1 MVSVKVDSRTQWQPG
16 QYGFPEP
23 VSGEASSKGERY
35 DVVVVPLLGFN
46 EQGYRIGY
54 GGGYYDRFLATQ
66 PQAKTI
72 GLCYEDG
79 LVSFVPEPHDLPLQA
94 IVTEQTIRKWEL
106 NKKPNTG

>member
-1 MVSVKVDSRTQWQPG
+1 MVSVKVDSLTQWQPG

-23 VSGEASSKGERY
+23 VSGKTSSKGERY

-66 PQAKTI
+66 PQTKAI

-79 LVSFVPEPHDLPLQA
+79 LVSFVPESHDLSLEV
-94 IVTEQTIRKWEL
+94 IVTERTIRKWK
-106 NKKPNTG
+106 NKL